1 MELIITG
8 RYDDAFA
15 HMLLVGLA
23 SIVEDSD
30 PQRICEL
37 RWRDRDH
44 AALCTSDDL
53 TWEDCAAIVHD
64 HAARW
69 AASKWL
75 NAKGTYDRSGSS
87 VRATLSPRL
96 GMPKPREGWT
106 LLHHDREWAIDA
118 LRTSLDRRY
127 IGSLGEPSYWSG
139 DVASNQCDPD
149 RGASLWEMVTRNKGQ
164 EFISGRLL
172 PLAKAVAV
180 RSVEAVESGLRG
192 ETVDDEIGKNESDS
206 RTPTGLHRPFPTD
219 NAQAWCALFGV
230 SAFPM
235 MRSVSTA
242 RGNTASFFTV
252 ARTVYAALPIW
263 DEPWTVRRYASVVRS
278 RALTVV
284 GYHGAIVAAFGKA
297 RSDTGRKQGEMPTP
311 TEIHQSERWLYD
323 RGVRCCMLFARH
335 ATAAKVPELWLQR
348 GEPILLGEKGFGY
361 A

>member
-1 MELIITG
+1 MELIIKG

-23 SIVEDSD
+23 SIVEDAD

-53 TWEDCAAIVHD
+53 TWEDCVAIVHD

-69 AASKWL
+69 LASKWL
-75 NAKGTYDRSGSS
+75 NAKGAYDRSGSS

-106 LLHHDREWAIDA
+106 LLHHDREQAIDA
-118 LRTSLDRRY
+118 LLTPLDHRY

-139 DVASNQCDPD
+139 DVASNQYDPD

-172 PLAKAVAV
+172 PLAKAVAE

-192 ETVDDEIGKNESDS
+192 ETVNDEVGKNEPDS

-230 SAFPM
+230 SAFPVI
-235 MRSVSTA
+235 RSVSTA

-252 ARTVYAALPIW
+252 ARAVYTALPIW

-284 GYHGAIVAAFGKA
+284 GCHGAIASVPGKL
-297 RSDTGRKQGEMPTP
+297 RSDTGWKSEEMLTS
-311 TEIHQSERWLYD
+311 TEIRRGERWLYE

-335 ATAAKVPELWLQR
+335 ATAVKVPELWLQR
-348 GEPILLGEKGFGY
+348 GEPILLGEKGFGD